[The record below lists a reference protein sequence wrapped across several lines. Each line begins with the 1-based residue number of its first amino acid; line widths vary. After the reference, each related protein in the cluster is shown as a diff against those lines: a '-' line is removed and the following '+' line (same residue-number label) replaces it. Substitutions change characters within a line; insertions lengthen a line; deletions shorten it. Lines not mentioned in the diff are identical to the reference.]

1 MPVYKAYYISGKLNE
16 AYSDFTMVALLL
28 LTVLYGAIFYI
39 VTTIT
44 LKKRLN
50 LE

>member
-1 MPVYKAYYISGKLNE
+1 
-16 AYSDFTMVALLL
+16 MVALLL